1 MCTHEKGTCVRCATE
16 EQVEV
21 EARLGERLDRHNA
34 KFMLRNLS
42 NGVPCNVDRFDDI
55 QRVIVGRIRKA
66 KKNPIVLEPLLATTN
81 LADGQASLPN
91 EAKPLSDYVAEA
103 RAAKIAVARTARAD
117 EFWDEVQKDREVV
130 IA

>member
-1 MCTHEKGTCVRCATE
+1 M
-16 EQVEV
+16 
-21 EARLGERLDRHNA
+21 
-34 KFMLRNLS
+34 
-42 NGVPCNVDRFDDI
+42 
-55 QRVIVGRIRKA
+55 
-66 KKNPIVLEPLLATTN
+66 LEPLLATTN